1 MAAPLS
7 QEPVERHPDVS
18 VIVPTRN
25 RSALLNVTLRSVLG
39 QCGIPLEVIIVDEA
53 STDETPAVIAALG
66 DARIRVLRHDVP
78 QGLSAARNHGAAES
92 RGEWLA
98 FIDDDDLW
106 APEKLA
112 RQLQAAREFGRHWV
126 YTGSV
131 NIDGSRIVYSRPPLP
146 PEETVAALPRYN
158 AIPGGGS
165 NVIARRTL
173 WRRVGPFDTRFQG
186 GEDWEMS
193 LRLAKE
199 APPAWVC
206 EPLMAKRVHSTNMFL
221 DVTEI
226 VRATK
231 LLESVH
237 QTEVDWGRMHRWLA
251 ERHLRAGQRT
261 AALGEWAKASV
272 HGQLYGAAS
281 DLGGIL
287 RRRLGRGATKR
298 TNRTAAPDAWTAAA
312 VAWLREFD
320 ARIH

>member
-1 MAAPLS
+1 M
-7 QEPVERHPDVS
+7 DVS
-18 VIVPTRN
+18 VVIPTRN
-25 RSALLNVTLRSVLG
+25 RSGLLAMTLRSVLR
-39 QCGIPLEVIIVDEA
+39 QQDVELEVIVVDEA
-53 STDETPAVIAALG
+53 STDNTPAMLAALD
-66 DARIRVLRHDVP
+66 DARVRVLHHDAP
-78 QGLSAARNHGAAES
+78 QGLSAARNHGAAEA

-98 FIDDDDLW
+98 FLDDDDLW
-106 APEKLA
+106 APDKLA
-112 RQLQAAREFGRHWV
+112 RQLHAAAKSGRDWA

-131 NIDGSRIVYSRPPLP
+131 NIDGSRIVYSRPPLS

-165 NVIARRTL
+165 NVIARRTM
-173 WRRVGPFDTRFQG
+173 WMRVGPFDTRFQG

-206 EPLMAKRVHSTNMFL
+206 GPLMAKRVHSTNMFL
-221 DVTEI
+221 DVAEI

-251 ERHLRAGQRT
+251 ERHLRAGRRT

-272 HGQLYGAAS
+272 HGQLYGVAS

-298 TNRTAAPDAWTAAA
+298 TNHTAAPDAWTAAA